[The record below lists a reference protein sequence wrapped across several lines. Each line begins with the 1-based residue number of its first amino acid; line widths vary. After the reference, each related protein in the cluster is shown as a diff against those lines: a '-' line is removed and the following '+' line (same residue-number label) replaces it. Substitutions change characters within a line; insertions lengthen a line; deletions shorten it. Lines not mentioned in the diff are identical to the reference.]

1 VNDAFELLDPRSA
14 QAFLKSFD
22 PETRRRGDS
31 HFRKGHVYNLTP
43 QEPGMYYT
51 ALVDGGEGQ
60 HVELKYD
67 PIEGWSGDCT
77 CIRGRDCE
85 HIFAMMRALLAEH
98 SAASVRSLSSA
109 SSQAASIAVA
119 RAASKSEEDSGRL
132 ARQLMSSLG
141 RPLKAEENKFIRKVQ
156 NVFKRCQVNRHVTRW
171 DFDEMGLHLGG
182 YGWDSLQIWPA
193 FPSDEHDFWLYVAN
207 AAKQHNIKI
216 PEFMESISDLSAIQQ
231 RLARWQRAREIEKWK
246 QALGNIHPSM
256 SPRPATQT
264 QVDLRVVIAENEAF
278 LEWRRGEQENFQ
290 PLKSANVQ
298 QLSNDSQEG
307 RIHFTSE
314 AELLWHFFSQRMFFS
329 SSAHLRYSDADSVK
343 IIRRFLR
350 VPNLESRIVS
360 RDGQPLARPAEPL
373 KWNLT
378 PATDE
383 EEDYRLRLVQS
394 DGSALPAILC
404 ILPGS
409 PSLYLTANAVFK
421 GPNPQEQVLDP
432 LRENRI
438 PAPAIERASGLAF
451 LQSLELELPPRV
463 RERVRSLPFQVV
475 ISCRLQPIY
484 PGSESEDCVVN
495 VVAEAPDGH
504 QQIWTGYNWLDN
516 TPKSGRKGGRNSA
529 ITIYD
534 WSLLNRIPPLLEG
547 LALKQSAFGG
557 GLVMRVTKKFPEI
570 FANWLKTIPPE
581 IQVRLAGDLASF
593 ANADVAGS
601 VKLDVTEAEIDWFDL
616 RVVLNVSDTTLTA
629 EEIKLLLNAR
639 GGYVRLAGKGWRRLQ
654 YDLSQDEDER
664 LARLGLSPRELSA
677 EPQRL
682 HALQLADDAAKKFL
696 PEQQVE
702 QIQRRASELKAR
714 VAPDLPSQVTAELR
728 PYQLEGFHFLAYL
741 AVNRFG
747 GILADDMGLGKTL
760 QTLSWLLWLRAQ
772 KPAAS
777 ENGNEPKSSMT
788 ETEVNQ
794 LAAPEQSAGGS
805 PVTDHQSPSLVVCP
819 KSVMDNW
826 RAEAERFTSG
836 LRVKIWPP
844 SQLEGFHEKLGE
856 AELHVINYSQLRS
869 LGESLVPIRWQA
881 VILDEGQYIKN
892 PNSQTAQIARAL
904 RAEHRLVLSGTPIE
918 NRLMDLWSLMAFAMP
933 GVLGSRAQFGRI
945 YDAKG
950 DPFARKRLSSR
961 VRPFLLRRTKAQV
974 AKDLPDRI
982 EEDLYCEIEG
992 EQKTLYRAELK
1003 RAQQL
1008 LLGIKTQKEL
1018 AKQQFHFL
1026 TSLLRLRQICC
1037 HPRLVNPQSPLDGAK
1052 AEALLEQ
1059 LEPLMEEGHK
1069 VLVFSQFVELLDL
1082 LKPLLESRGWP
1093 IFYLVGETEN
1103 RGKLVERFQSAEGA
1117 AIFLISLKAGGFGL
1131 NLTAASY
1138 VVLFDPWWNPAVEN
1152 QAIDRTHRIGQINK
1166 VMAYRLLI
1174 KNSIEE
1180 KIRELQ
1186 KQKKALAEDVLGEA
1200 KFAQSLMLQD
1210 LQFLLAD

>member
-14 QAFLKSFD
+14 QAFLKSFES
-22 PETRRRGDS
+22 ETRRRGDS
-31 HFRKGHVYNLTP
+31 HFRKGHVVDLLP
-43 QEPGMYYT
+43 EEAGLRYT
-51 ALVDGGEGQ
+51 ANAEDQEVRLD
-60 HVELKYD
+60 YD
-67 PIEGWSGDCT
+67 PIEGWSGSCT
-77 CIRGRDCE
+77 CSRKTDCE
-85 HIFAMMRALLAEH
+85 HIFASMRALLAEH
-98 SAASVRSLSSA
+98 SAASVRSLSSG
-109 SSQAASIAVA
+109 SSQAAAAVA
-119 RAASKSEEDSGRL
+119 RAATKADEDSGRL
-132 ARQLMSSLG
+132 ARQLMASLG
-141 RPLKAEENKFIRKVQ
+141 RSLKPEENKFTRKVQ
-156 NVFKRCQVNRHVTRW
+156 NVFKRCQQNRHITRW

-193 FPSDEHDFWLYVAN
+193 FPTDEHDFWLYVAN
-207 AAKQHNIKI
+207 AAKQHHVKI
-216 PEFMESISDLSAIQQ
+216 PAFMEPISDLGAIQE
-231 RLARWQRAREIEKWK
+231 RLVRWQRARDVEKWK
-246 QALGNIHPSM
+246 QALGNIHPSA
-256 SPRPATQT
+256 SGRPSAETEI
-264 QVDLRVVIAENEAF
+264 DLRVVVAENEAL
-278 LEWRRGEQENFQ
+278 LEWRRSGQEVFQ

-298 QLSNDSQEG
+298 QLSNDAAEG
-307 RIHFTSE
+307 LIHFTSE
-314 AELLWHFFSQRMFFS
+314 AELLWHFFSQRMFFT
-329 SSAHLRYSDADSVK
+329 SSAHLRYSDSDSMN

-350 VPNLESRIVS
+350 IPSLESRIVG

-373 KWNLT
+373 KWELQAAAN
-378 PATDE
+378 E
-383 EEDYRLRLVQS
+383 EEDYSLRLVQAN
-394 DGSALPAILC
+394 GSALPPIHC

-409 PSLYLTANAVFK
+409 PSLYLTASAVFK

-451 LQSLELELPPRV
+451 LESLEIELPQRV
-463 RERVRSLPFQVV
+463 RERVRKLPFQGV
-475 ISCRLQPIY
+475 ISCKLQPIY
-484 PGSESEDCVVN
+484 PGSESEDCLVN
-495 VVAEAPDGH
+495 VVGEAPDGH
-504 QQIWTGYNWLDN
+504 QQTWTGYNWLDN
-516 TPKSGRKGGRNSA
+516 TRKPGRKASRDSDA
-529 ITIYD
+529 IVVYD
-534 WSLLNRIPPLLEG
+534 WSVLNQIPLLLGPLG
-547 LALKQSAFGG
+547 LKPSAYGG
-557 GLVMRVTKKFPEI
+557 GLVTRVTKKFPEV
-570 FANWLKTIPPE
+570 FAAWLKTIPPE
-581 IQVRLAGDLASF
+581 IQIQLAGDLASF
-593 ANADVAGS
+593 TNTDVAGS

-629 EEIKLLLNAR
+629 DEIKLLLNAR

-654 YDLSQDEDER
+654 YDLNADEDER

-702 QIQRRASELKAR
+702 QIQRRASEIKAR
-714 VAPDLPSQVTAELR
+714 VAPDLPSRVTAELR

-741 AVNRFG
+741 ATNRFG

-760 QTLSWLLWLRAQ
+760 QTLSWLLWLREQ
-772 KPAAS
+772 
-777 ENGNEPKSSMT
+777 GSS
-788 ETEVNQ
+788 
-794 LAAPEQSAGGS
+794 GS
-805 PVTDHQSPSLVVCP
+805 PDASKEINGSDIKPSTTKQQSPSLVVCP

-826 RAEAERFTSG
+826 RVEADRFISG
-836 LRVKIWPP
+836 LRVKVWPP
-844 SQLEGFHEKLGE
+844 SQLEGFHKELGE
-856 AELHVINYSQLRS
+856 ADLHVINYSQLRI
-869 LGESLVPIRWQA
+869 LGESLAPVRWQA

-892 PNSQTAQIARAL
+892 PNSQTAQVARAL

-918 NRLMDLWSLMAFAMP
+918 NRLMDLWSLMSFAMP
-933 GVLGSRAQFGRI
+933 GVLGSRTQFGRI

-974 AKDLPDRI
+974 AKDLPDRV

-1008 LLGIKTQKEL
+1008 LLGVKTQKEL

-1037 HPRLVNPQSPLDGAK
+1037 HPRLVNPQSQLDGAK

-1069 VLVFSQFVELLDL
+1069 VLVFSQFVELLEL
-1082 LKPLLESRGWP
+1082 LKPLLEARGWP
-1093 IFYLVGETEN
+1093 MFYLAGETEN

-1117 AIFLISLKAGGFGL
+1117 AVFLISLKAGGFGL

-1152 QAIDRTHRIGQINK
+1152 QAIDRTHRIGQMNK

-1200 KFAQSLMLQD
+1200 KFAQSLTLQD

>member
-14 QAFLKSFD
+14 EAFLNSFD
-22 PETRRRGDS
+22 PETRRRGKS
-31 HFRKGHVYNLTP
+31 HFQKGHVQGL
-43 QEPGMYYT
+43 EPVESGASYT
-51 ALVDGGEGQ
+51 ASVQSGEVLHDVDLE
-60 HVELKYD
+60 YD
-67 PIEGWSGDCT
+67 PIGGWAGSCS
-77 CIRGRDCE
+77 CSREIDCE
-85 HIFAMMRALLAEH
+85 HIFAAMRALLAEH
-98 SAASVRSLSSA
+98 SAASVRSLSSL
-109 SSQAASIAVA
+109 SPEAAAAVA
-119 RAASKSEEDSGRL
+119 RAATKSDDDSGRL
-132 ARQLMSSLG
+132 ARQLMASLG
-141 RPLKAEENKFIRKVQ
+141 RPLKAEENKFTRKVQ
-156 NVFKRCQVNRHVTRW
+156 NVFKRCQQNRHITRW

-193 FPSDEHDFWLYVAN
+193 FPTDEHDFWLYVAN
-207 AAKQHNIKI
+207 AAKQHNVKI
-216 PEFMESISDLSAIQQ
+216 PEFMEPISDLGAIQE
-231 RLARWQRAREIEKWK
+231 RLVQWQRARDIEKWK
-246 QALGNIHPSM
+246 QALGNIHPSI
-256 SPRPATQT
+256 SSRPATDT
-264 QVDLRVVIAENEAF
+264 EIDLRVVITEKEAL
-278 LEWRRGEQENFQ
+278 LEWRRSGQEGFQ
-290 PLKSANVQ
+290 PLKSTNVQ
-298 QLSNDSQEG
+298 QLTNDSQEG
-307 RIHFTSE
+307 RVHFTSE
-314 AELLWHFFSQRMFFS
+314 AELLWHFFSQRIFFT
-329 SSAHLRYSDADSVK
+329 SSAHLRYSDSESVNV
-343 IIRRFLR
+343 IRRFLR
-350 VPNLESRIVS
+350 VPNLESRIVG
-360 RDGQPLARPAEPL
+360 RDGQPLARPTEPL
-373 KWNLT
+373 KWELM
-378 PATDE
+378 PAANE
-383 EEDYRLRLVQS
+383 HEDYRLRLVQA
-394 DGSALPAILC
+394 DGSALPPILC
-404 ILPGS
+404 IFTGS

-421 GPNPQEQVLDP
+421 GPNPREQVLDP
-432 LRENRI
+432 LQENRI

-451 LQSLELELPPRV
+451 LQSLELELPPRI
-463 RERVRSLPFQVV
+463 RERVRKLPFQVS

-495 VVAEAPDGH
+495 VLGEAPDGH
-504 QQIWTGYNWLDN
+504 QQNWTGYNWLD
-516 TPKSGRKGGRNSA
+516 TTRKLGRKPNRDADA
-529 ITIYD
+529 ITVYD
-534 WSLLNRIPPLLEG
+534 WSLLNQIPTLLEP
-547 LALKQSAFGG
+547 LALKPSAYGG
-557 GLVMRVTKKFPEI
+557 GLVTRVTKRFPEV
-570 FANWLKTIPPE
+570 FAAWLKTIPSE
-581 IQVRLAGDLASF
+581 VQVQLAGDLASF
-593 ANADVAGS
+593 TNADVAGS
-601 VKLDVTEAEIDWFDL
+601 VKLNVTEAEIDWFDL
-616 RVVLNVSDTTLTA
+616 RVILNVSDTTLTA
-629 EEIKLLLNAR
+629 DEIKLLLNAR

-654 YDLSQDEDER
+654 YDLSEDEDER

-714 VAPDLPSQVTAELR
+714 VAPALSTRVTAELR

-741 AVNRFG
+741 STNRFG

-760 QTLSWLLWLRAQ
+760 QTLAWLLWLR
-772 KPAAS
+772 
-777 ENGNEPKSSMT
+777 
-788 ETEVNQ
+788 
-794 LAAPEQSAGGS
+794 EQSSSNLPQMTNGDEASGS
-805 PVTDHQSPSLVVCP
+805 DNQSPATNHQLPSLVVCP

-826 RAEAERFTSG
+826 RVEADRFTSS
-836 LRVKIWPP
+836 LRVKVWPP
-844 SQLEGFHEKLGE
+844 SQLEGFHQQLGD
-856 AELHVINYSQLRS
+856 ADLHVINYSQLRS
-869 LGESLVPIRWQA
+869 LGETLAPIRWQA

-892 PNSQTAQIARAL
+892 PNSQTAQVARSL
-904 RAEHRLVLSGTPIE
+904 RADHRLVLSGTPIE

-933 GVLGSRAQFGRI
+933 GVLGSRTQFGRI

-974 AKDLPDRI
+974 AKDLPDRV

-1037 HPRLVNPQSPLDGAK
+1037 HPRLVSPQTQLDGAK

-1069 VLVFSQFVELLDL
+1069 VLVFSQFVELLEL
-1082 LKPLLESRGWP
+1082 LKPLLEARNWP
-1093 IFYLVGETEN
+1093 LFYLVGETEN

-1117 AIFLISLKAGGFGL
+1117 AVFLISLKAGGFGL

-1152 QAIDRTHRIGQINK
+1152 QAIDRTHRIGQTNK

-1200 KFAQSLMLQD
+1200 KFAQSLTLQD
-1210 LQFLLAD
+1210 LQFLLTD